1 MEIHVCLSYVGHLEL
16 TRHHLPEVLALLS
29 LLLSPIKKKKNICV
43 FTYGTN
49 VNGHGCGVELKD
61 KII

>member
-29 LLLSPIKKKKNICV
+29 LLLTPIKKKKKTLFVCLHMAQMLMD
-43 FTYGTN
+43 T
-49 VNGHGCGVELKD
+49 GVV
-61 KII
+61 